1 MEQREKNERK
11 INLIVNFFRRMRMSQ
26 FAWRH
31 WKYKSDTSSN
41 NTNGKHFIIN
51 YLIPPSLNCIF
62 KEGLEISQ
70 KKVILKLC

>member
-11 INLIVNFFRRMRMSQ
+11 INYCHFFRRMRMSQ

-51 YLIPPSLNCIF
+51 QQIPTNLQGRVVKF
-62 KEGLEISQ
+62 M
-70 KKVILKLC
+70 KVAKNHHRSF